1 MENSLAQRQRNER
14 FQEQKKKEI
23 SKKGNKEEEKKTI
36 LELIGNGEPF
46 YRYISRCFPKGEIQ
60 GKVSRRD
67 DPIDHDTQR
76 GKKRGFKKST
86 QRK

>member
-1 MENSLAQRQRNER
+1 MVIVYGKFFGATTKEW
-14 FQEQKKKEI
+14 EI
-23 SKKGNKEEEKKTI
+23 SRTKKKGNKEEGKKTI

-46 YRYISRCFPKGEIQ
+46 YRYISRYFPKGEIQ